1 MSDFLHPHGL
11 RHARLPCPSLF
22 PRVCS
27 NSCVHAFLSPPTLF
41 ATNLFGL
48 ELWDAVCPT
57 CPLEVSPGAFSG
69 YGWAPGNWR
78 AGGYAHSGPQSW
90 NCRRVRGE
98 QPWISWYPQMPH
110 SSLHPSIPQPR
121 GLRAQKAALVLLS
134 ACLVALWGL
143 GEPPDYT
150 LKWLVLHLASQQ
162 MGLLIKGIC
171 SLAEELCHVHS
182 RYHGSYWRAVR
193 ACLCSSMRCGALLLL
208 SCYFYCSLPNMADL
222 PFTWMLAL
230 LGLSQALNILL
241 GLQGLAPA
249 EVSAI
254 CEKRNF
260 NVAHG
265 LAWSYYIGYLR
276 LILPGLPAR
285 IQIYNQ
291 FHNNT
296 LQGAGSHRLHILF
309 PLDCGVPDDLNV
321 ADPNIRFL
329 HELPQQSADR
339 AGIKG
344 RVYTNSIYELLE
356 NGQRAGVCVLEYAT
370 PLQTLFA
377 MSQDGRAG
385 FSREDRLEQAK
396 LFCRTLEDILANAPE
411 SQNNCRLIVYQE
423 PAEGSSFS
431 LSQEILQ
438 HLRQEEREVTMGST
452 ETSVMP
458 GSSVLSQEPE
468 LLISGLEKPLP
479 LRSDVF

>member
-1 MSDFLHPHGL
+1 
-11 RHARLPCPSLF
+11 
-22 PRVCS
+22 
-27 NSCVHAFLSPPTLF
+27 
-41 ATNLFGL
+41 
-48 ELWDAVCPT
+48 
-57 CPLEVSPGAFSG
+57 
-69 YGWAPGNWR
+69 
-78 AGGYAHSGPQSW
+78 
-90 NCRRVRGE
+90 
-98 QPWISWYPQMPH
+98 MPY

-121 GLRAQKAALVLLS
+121 GLRAQVAALVLLG

-143 GEPPDYT
+143 GELPEYT
-150 LKWLVLHLASQQ
+150 LRWLVLHLASQQ
-162 MGLLIKGIC
+162 IGLLVKGLC

-182 RYHGSYWRAVR
+182 RYQSSYWRAAR
-193 ACLCSSMRCGALLLL
+193 ACLGCPIRCGALLLL
-208 SCYFYCSLPNMADL
+208 SCYFYFSIRDKASLPL
-222 PFTWMLAL
+222 PWMLAL

-241 GLQGLAPA
+241 GLQHLAPA

-276 LILPGLPAR
+276 LILPGLRAR
-285 IQIYNQ
+285 IQAYNQ
-291 FHNNT
+291 RHKNVLGGIGN
-296 LQGAGSHRLHILF
+296 HRLHILF
-309 PLDCGVPDDLNV
+309 PLDCGVPDDLSV

-356 NGQRAGVCVLEYAT
+356 NGQPAGVCVLEYAT

-396 LFCRTLEDILANAPE
+396 LFCRTLEDILADAPE
-411 SQNNCRLIVYQE
+411 AQNNCRLIVYQVWLCVPGGAGRGRLLGPSRHLGVPEEADSPRPGAE
-423 PAEGSSFS
+423 PQPCLS
-431 LSQEILQ
+431 LAL
-438 HLRQEEREVTMGST
+438 
-452 ETSVMP
+452 
-458 GSSVLSQEPE
+458 
-468 LLISGLEKPLP
+468 
-479 LRSDVF
+479 